1 MSLGQQYLEVY
12 TTWVEQQV
20 KTGQGLVEAVQEV
33 DKFDPSLVWDKT
45 VDAYQASIQST
56 LDAEVAGA
64 RLYFED
70 VAGLDY
76 LPEEALN
83 LVDYSKNITEQVT
96 NAQQSLVD
104 SSFELLRKANVKE
117 FVVELPQAQPV
128 KKTAKAKA

>member
-1 MSLGQQYLEVY
+1 MSLGQQYIEVY

-20 KTGQGLVEAVQEV
+20 KTGQGLVEAVQEI